1 MNLKDLAMNKKD
13 IENMF
18 SAEDLTYLNLLA
30 EKFPN
35 ENAVSTEIINLKAIL
50 NLPKGTEHFVSDLH
64 GEAEAFRHIL
74 KNASGVIKRKIERLF
89 RQELTYQQRRKLA
102 ILIYYPK
109 RVLHQK
115 KGNLNEWY
123 EVNLYR
129 LIRLCQDTASKYTR
143 SKVRKALPREFA
155 YIIDE
160 LLNEH
165 GPDKMLYYE
174 KIIQTIIS
182 LERAEAFIIALCDLI
197 KRFVIDRLHV
207 IGDIYDRGPGAV
219 TIMDTLMRYHSVDIQ
234 WGNHDILWM
243 GAAAGS
249 SACIA
254 NVLRVS
260 LRYNNLATLEDGYGI
275 NLRPLATFA
284 AETYAADDCRLFYP
298 RNSSDID
305 SENELQLL
313 ARMHKAIT
321 IIQFKLE
328 GQIIKARPT
337 FAMQDRLYLDK
348 IAADYHLKIEEKRY
362 QLLDQNFPT
371 LDPDNPYKL
380 SQAEQ
385 DLVDKLLVSF
395 TKNYKLQ
402 KHIRFLYTHGGMYL
416 SYNSNLLY
424 HGCILLN
431 DDGEMRS
438 LMIKNKQY
446 RGKKLLDKFEQIARQ
461 GYFSSNRSRKKYGC
475 DIMWYLWCGAD
486 SPLFGKT
493 KMASFERYFIADK
506 KLHREEKN
514 PYYKYRETEATCKMI
529 LQEFGLDP
537 QKSHIIN
544 GHVPVKVRKGESP
557 VKAGNKLIVIDGGM
571 AKAYQKV
578 TGIAGYTLIYD
589 SFGLQLIS
597 HEPFESAE
605 KAIETDSEIVS
616 TDVHRETTN
625 SRLRVFDTDTGLELN
640 QQISALKELLQ
651 AYRMG
656 LIKQA
661 NS

>member
-1 MNLKDLAMNKKD
+1 MSNTLSGNDLSKARL
-13 IENMF
+13 
-18 SAEDLTYLNLLA
+18 AYLNLLA

-35 ENAVSTEIINLKAIL
+35 QNAVSTEIINLKAIL
-50 NLPKGTEHFVSDLH
+50 NLPKGTEHFLSDLH
-64 GEAEAFRHIL
+64 GESEAFRHIL

-109 RVLHQK
+109 RVLEQK
-115 KGNLNEWY
+115 SGNLNEWY

-143 SKVRKALPREFA
+143 SKVRKALPQEFA

-182 LERAEAFIIALCDLI
+182 LGRAQAFIIALCELI
-197 KRFVIDRLHV
+197 QRFVIDRLHV

-219 TIMDTLMRYHSVDIQ
+219 TIMDTLRRYHSVDIQ

-243 GAAAGS
+243 GAASGS
-249 SACIA
+249 AACIA
-254 NVLRVS
+254 NVLRIS
-260 LRYNNLATLEDGYGI
+260 LRYNNLDTLEDGYGI

-284 AETYAADDCRLFYP
+284 AEIYADDPCQLFYP
-298 RNSSDID
+298 RNAAAMED
-305 SENELQLL
+305 EKELQLL
-313 ARMHKAIT
+313 AKMHKAIT

-328 GQIIKARPT
+328 GEIIQARPK
-337 FAMQDRLYLDK
+337 FQMEERLLLDK
-348 IAADYHLKIEEKRY
+348 IDSDYQVQIGAKKH
-362 QLLDQNFPT
+362 QLLDKNFPT
-371 LDPDNPYKL
+371 LDSNDPYKL
-380 SQAEQ
+380 SKGEHE
-385 DLVDKLLVSF
+385 LINKLLTSF

-402 KHIRFLYTHGGMYL
+402 KHIRFLYTHGGIYL
-416 SYNSNLLY
+416 SYNDNLLY
-424 HGCILLN
+424 HGCILL
-431 DDGEMRS
+431 DKDGKLRE
-438 LMIKNKQY
+438 LMIKGKKY
-446 RGKKLLDKFEQIARQ
+446 RGKQLMDKFDQIARQ
-461 GYFSSNRSRKKYGC
+461 AYFSSSQARQKYGQ
-475 DIMWYLWCGAD
+475 DIMWYLWCGAE

-506 KLHREEKN
+506 ATHKEEKN
-514 PYYKYRETEATCKMI
+514 PYYKFRESAETCEMI
-529 LQEFGLDP
+529 LEEFGLDP

-557 VKAGNKLIVIDGGM
+557 VKANNKLIVIDGGL
-571 AKAYQKV
+571 AKAYQNV

-597 HEPFESAE
+597 HEAFESAE

-616 TDVHRETTN
+616 SDVHRETTN
-625 SRLRVFDTDTGLELN
+625 SRLRVFDTDTGKELN
-640 QQISALKELLQ
+640 RQILALKELLE

-656 LIKQA
+656 LIKQDL
-661 NS
+661 S